1 MAWRNI
7 FWGLCDA
14 MVKSPDPWVSGAV
27 QPNLNYGMAYRFLAA
42 CLPSNQGNRG
52 ANDLRTPELR
62 PYLDRYLRGSS
73 GYDAIERVKPLKLLL
88 DAVGSEF
95 GGRHELR

>member
-1 MAWRNI
+1 MGWLIDSWPLAYPRI
-7 FWGLCDA
+7 REIAEQTISSGLIY
-14 MVKSPDPWVSGAV
+14 
-27 QPNLNYGMAYRFLAA
+27 LNSHASDF
-42 CLPSNQGNRG
+42 
-52 ANDLRTPELR
+52 RTPELR

-95 GGRHELR
+95 GGRHELRAQLRWQL